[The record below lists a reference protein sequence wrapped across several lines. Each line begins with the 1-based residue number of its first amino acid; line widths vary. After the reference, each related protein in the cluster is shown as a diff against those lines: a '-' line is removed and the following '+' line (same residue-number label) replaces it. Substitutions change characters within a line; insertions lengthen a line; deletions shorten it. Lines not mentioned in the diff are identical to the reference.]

1 MRKRN
6 TEEEK
11 IAINIG
17 KVVSDL
23 RLDLE
28 MVGFYVAHYLPN
40 VSYRRLLI
48 ILDAAEDIKMSEGK
62 GIIEL

>member
-1 MRKRN
+1 MRRKI

-11 IAINIG
+11 IAINLG
-17 KVVSDL
+17 KIVSDL

-28 MVGFYVAHYLPN
+28 MVGMYVAQYLPN

-48 ILDAAEDIKMSEGK
+48 LIESAEEIKNKHYEMSEG
-62 GIIEL
+62 

>member
-1 MRKRN
+1 MKRRT

-11 IAINIG
+11 IAINLG
-17 KVVSDL
+17 KIVSDL

-28 MVGFYVAHYLPN
+28 MIGFYVAQYLPN

-48 ILDAAEDIKMSEGK
+48 LIESAEEIKNKHYEMSED
-62 GIIEL
+62 